1 VSEKRVKV
9 VVFKLYIN
17 SDIVPSYVLSAFSK
31 ICTKAMEEKIFIGYE
46 THTEE
51 IPLKEA
57 KKKFQKEEA

>member
-1 VSEKRVKV
+1 MSEKKAKV
-9 VVFKLYIN
+9 VVFKLYIE

-51 IPLKEA
+51 LPLEEA
-57 KKKFQKEEA
+57 KKKFMER